1 MKKYKFTGETKI
13 IHTSVRD
20 VKLNRI
26 QAIAG
31 FGTVKAGD
39 IGGWIETEKNLAH
52 DGNAWISEGAQIYGN
67 ARVFGNAQIYDN
79 ARVFGNAQIYGNA
92 WVFGNAQIYGNAR
105 VFSNAQIYDNAR
117 VFSNAWVSGNAQISG
132 NAWVSGRHHILVVG
146 PAGSRNGFTTF
157 YRGNN
162 GQIMV
167 TCGCFNGIIDE
178 FAKQVVKTHG
188 KNKHAQVYLAAV
200 ELAKL
205 QIQEQHTSNS
215 NPNTEILTK

>member
-79 ARVFGNAQIYGNA
+79 ARVF
-92 WVFGNAQIYGNAR
+92 
-105 VFSNAQIYDNAR
+105 
-117 VFSNAWVSGNAQISG
+117 GNAQISG